1 LEPLSPAERLAAQQ
15 RDHEKLQR
23 ERQLRELAEAQAKAR
38 GAAEEARG
46 AYMHAAPRT
55 SLLLSQA
62 LQAVHLGHPHRVSE
76 DDGG

>member
-46 AYMHAAPRT
+46 AYMLLQEQASSSHRPSRPFPWGIHTELVKMT
-55 SLLLSQA
+55 S
-62 LQAVHLGHPHRVSE
+62 G
-76 DDGG
+76 